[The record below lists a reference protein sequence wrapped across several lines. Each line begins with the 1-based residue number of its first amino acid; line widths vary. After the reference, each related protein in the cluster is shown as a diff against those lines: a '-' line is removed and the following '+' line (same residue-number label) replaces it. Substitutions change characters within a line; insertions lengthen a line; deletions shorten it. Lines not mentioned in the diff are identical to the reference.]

1 MSQFNMFTISIQF
14 DEGLFF
20 LITKRSHQFNFN
32 VSCGSGELSSVK
44 GSMNDEKT
52 SNILEWILGPVGPAL
67 LSYYRNDNVII
78 EVTVS
83 NECTNISI
91 KTYEEDD

>member
-1 MSQFNMFTISIQF
+1 MFTISIQF